1 MIRVPGRPVSLTR
14 RTIPIGVVSALLAVA
29 MLAFLGPA
37 AAAGPVAPHFG
48 PNGQIGGPPV
58 YRASFFGPSPSIA
71 AGTNGVVY
79 LAFAGWSGATTG
91 DDIDFTMSSDGG
103 RSWSTPIRVNDDAG
117 AAAQAEPSLAL
128 DPSNNIYIVWTDMRS
143 GNNDVYF
150 AKSVNGGLTFG
161 ANLRVND
168 ITTNSQSEPDL
179 AVDPV
184 NPHLVHVVWTDTRSP
199 ILGPDIFYANSTNGG
214 LSFNPSVPVNDD
226 VTSTEQS
233 QPAIAVAPNPD
244 VDGVWRGPRSAAQG
258 PGMYFSK
265 V

>member
-1 MIRVPGRPVSLTR
+1 MIRVPGRFVSLTR
-14 RTIPIGVVSALLAVA
+14 RTIPVGIVTALLAVA
-29 MLAFLGPA
+29 TLSFLMPSA
-37 AAAGPVAPHFG
+37 AAAPVAPHFG
-48 PNGQIGGPPV
+48 PNVQIDVPPV

-71 AGTNGVVY
+71 AGTNGVVF
-79 LAFAGWSGATTG
+79 LAFAGWSGSTTG

-199 ILGPDIFYANSTNGG
+199 ILDPDISYPNSTNGG
-214 LSFNPSVPVNDD
+214 RDFNPPSPGKHDVPR
-226 VTSTEQS
+226 TEQAH
-233 QPAIAVAPNPD
+233 PPHPLPPTPI
-244 VDGVWRGPRSAAQG
+244 
-258 PGMYFSK
+258 
-265 V
+265 